1 MLANEAHMIEP
12 LPYPYR
18 YCIILE
24 VGCIHLSNAWKVT
37 HPKTIFNLWYLSS
50 LTFVWLVFEQGVS
63 DLSYKE
69 TLHELAEI
77 HIDHNHLQWDDYHS

>member
-1 MLANEAHMIEP
+1 MLANEVHMIEP

-37 HPKTIFNLWYLSS
+37 HPKTIFNL
-50 LTFVWLVFEQGVS
+50 VFEFPNICM
-63 DLSYKE
+63 
-69 TLHELAEI
+69 ACM
-77 HIDHNHLQWDDYHS
+77 